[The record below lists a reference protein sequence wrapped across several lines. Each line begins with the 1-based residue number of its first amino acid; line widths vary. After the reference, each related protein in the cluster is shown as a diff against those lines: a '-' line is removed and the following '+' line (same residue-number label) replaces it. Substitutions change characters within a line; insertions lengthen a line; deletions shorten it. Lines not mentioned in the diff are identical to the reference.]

1 MKWCVYRATIVTI
14 TTIIF
19 AIIVGVCMLNISII
33 TNPLGLEI
41 LEKTDDTI
49 VLNGGSS
56 TIAVMLG
63 KTDGLEVG
71 MFVPIVDALKPT
83 VNRNFTINVLIIC
96 IITLVFLYDA
106 FDIGGLIKEHRA
118 RKGVKIDGE
127 VVGYERFF
135 LGLYTIVV
143 EAGGTKYRCRY
154 PICKFEM
161 KRFAKGNSATVW
173 NGGARKIWVD
183 VNTSQPS

>member
-19 AIIVGVCMLNISII
+19 AIIVGVCVLNISIV
-33 TNPLGLEI
+33 TDPMGLEI
-41 LEKTDDTI
+41 LEMTDDTI

-56 TIAVMLG
+56 TIAVLLG
-63 KTDGLEVG
+63 RTDGLEVG
-71 MFVPIVDALKPT
+71 MFVPVVDALKPT
-83 VNRNFTINVLIIC
+83 VNRNITINALIIG
-96 IITLVFLYDA
+96 ITALVFLYDVL
-106 FDIGGLIKEHRA
+106 DIGGVIKKCKA
-118 RKGVKIDGE
+118 KKGIKADGE
-127 VVGYERFF
+127 IIGYEHFF
-135 LGLYTIVV
+135 LCFYAIVV
-143 EAGGTKYRCRY
+143 EAEGTKYRCRY

-161 KRFAKGNSATVW
+161 KRFAKGNSVTVW